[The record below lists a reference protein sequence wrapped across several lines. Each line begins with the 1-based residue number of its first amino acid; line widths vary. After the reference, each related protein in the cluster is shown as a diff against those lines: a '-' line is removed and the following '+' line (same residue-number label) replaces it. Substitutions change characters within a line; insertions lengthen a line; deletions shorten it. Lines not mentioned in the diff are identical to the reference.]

1 MSPQR
6 RPCPD
11 LWIYCLKQKRD
22 FADVIKGTYL
32 RSKEYPGLCR
42 LGQCNWWWGGRGG
55 GGLDSF
61 QQQEERNPT
70 LTSNWPW
77 PSLWSWQLS
86 SWLIL
91 TLNLLWCLILNINL
105 ALTLTESYSELDI
118 HCQPESNFQSFFHP
132 DNHNPYPDLILLRIL
147 SDDGVSTWSSHW
159 SSNLI
164 LTPWAWPLSYLAPY
178 LI

>member
-1 MSPQR
+1 M
-6 RPCPD
+6 
-11 LWIYCLKQKRD
+11 
-22 FADVIKGTYL
+22 IKGTYL

-132 DNHNPYPDLILLRIL
+132 DNHDPYPDLILLRIL